1 MTSTDSNTDATTDP
15 AKTDLIK
22 SVLTQPA
29 AELIP
34 ARIGQNEFGR
44 IEVEPRAVEKVAAF
58 AAIEIPDATG
68 AAGRLLSRAMSGAV
82 SGASGLGRRRPVAG
96 RLPKV
101 SADVDGGLAFLEVEL
116 AVCWPAPVGKVTE
129 AVRQHLFQQV
139 RAQLGL
145 EVSEVN
151 IQVVE
156 LPAEAAASRVA

>member
-1 MTSTDSNTDATTDP
+1 MTSTDSTLPTRTDP
-15 AKTDLIK
+15 TEPHAESAPAK
-22 SVLTQPA
+22 
-29 AELIP
+29 
-34 ARIGQNEFGR
+34 IGQNELGR

-58 AAIEIPDATG
+58 AAAEIPDATG

-82 SGASGLGRRRPVAG
+82 SGAMAGASGLGRRRPVGG

-139 RAQLGL
+139 RTQLGL
-145 EVSEVN
+145 EVSEIN

>member
-1 MTSTDSNTDATTDP
+1 MTSPDVT
-15 AKTDLIK
+15 
-22 SVLTQPA
+22 
-29 AELIP
+29 P
-34 ARIGQNEFGR
+34 ARIGQNELGR

-58 AAIEIPDATG
+58 AALEIPDAAG
-68 AAGRLLSRAMSGAV
+68 AAGRLLSRAVSGAV
-82 SGASGLGRRRPVAG
+82 LGASGLGRRKPVIG

-116 AVCWPAPVGKVTE
+116 AVCWPAPIGKVTE

-156 LPAEAAASRVA
+156 LLTEAAASRVA

>member
-1 MTSTDSNTDATTDP
+1 MTSTDVT
-15 AKTDLIK
+15 
-22 SVLTQPA
+22 
-29 AELIP
+29 P
-34 ARIGQNEFGR
+34 ARIGQNELGR
-44 IEVEPRAVEKVAAF
+44 IEVDPRAVEKVAAF
-58 AAIEIPDATG
+58 AALEIPDAVG
-68 AAGRLLSRAMSGAV
+68 AAGRLLSRAVSGAV
-82 SGASGLGRRRPVAG
+82 SGASGLGRRKPVVG

-116 AVCWPAPVGKVTE
+116 AVCWPAPIGKVTE

-156 LPAEAAASRVA
+156 LPVEAAASRVA

>member
-1 MTSTDSNTDATTDP
+1 MTSPDVT
-15 AKTDLIK
+15 
-22 SVLTQPA
+22 
-29 AELIP
+29 P
-34 ARIGQNEFGR
+34 ARIGQNELGR
-44 IEVEPRAVEKVAAF
+44 IEVEPR
-58 AAIEIPDATG
+58 
-68 AAGRLLSRAMSGAV
+68 
-82 SGASGLGRRRPVAG
+82 RRKPVVG

-116 AVCWPAPVGKVTE
+116 AVCWPAPIGKVTE

-156 LPAEAAASRVA
+156 LLTEAAASRVA